1 MRLLGVGRE
10 GINIFCSV
18 MDICQGLATNTY
30 YSCLDNLHSAAS
42 AVYNQII
49 AKAVQEEK
57 ELIAASDPDADPTRI
72 TVSGDGT
79 WKKRGFNSLFGVTT
93 LVAKFCKKVVDTVV
107 KSSFCQACN
116 LWRKKMMISVPTNL
130 GMKNTKILAQ

>member
-1 MRLLGVGRE
+1 
-10 GINIFCSV
+10 

-57 ELIAASDPDADPTRI
+57 ELIAASDPDADPIRI
-72 TVSGDGT
+72 TVSGYGT
-79 WKKRGFNSLFGVTT
+79 WKKRGFNSLFG
-93 LVAKFCKKVVDTVV
+93 LVDTVV

-116 LWRKKMMISVPTNL
+116 LWRKKNDDIGAYESWYEEHRFLHNKPQRKCREN
-130 GMKNTKILAQ
+130 

>member
-57 ELIAASDPDADPTRI
+57 ELIAASDPDAVPTRI

-79 WKKRGFNSLFGVTT
+79 WKKEDSIHFLELLRSRPNF
-93 LVAKFCKKVVDTVV
+93 AKK
-107 KSSFCQACN
+107 
-116 LWRKKMMISVPTNL
+116 LLIRW
-130 GMKNTKILAQ
+130 